1 MSYLLDTCLVSELVK
16 PKPSQRV
23 TGWLEEQDE
32 RSLYLSVVTLG
43 ELTKGVGKLGPSKR
57 RRQLEDWLKND
68 LHQRFLGRWID
79 VDPEISVTWGK
90 ILAHAESVG
99 QPMPAVDALIA
110 ATAVNRSLTLVTR
123 NTDDF
128 GHSGASL
135 FNPW

>member
-1 MSYLLDTCLVSELVK
+1 MVSELVK

-23 TGWLEEQDE
+23 AEWLAEQDE
-32 RSLYLSVVTLG
+32 GTLYLSVLTLG
-43 ELTKGVGKLGPSKR
+43 ELTKGVEKLAPSKR
-57 RRQLEDWLKND
+57 RRQLEDWLNHD
-68 LHQRFLGRWID
+68 LHQRFLGRWIE
-79 VDPEISVTWGK
+79 VNSEISVTWGK

-135 FNPW
+135 FNPWLER